1 MGTLKQK
8 ALQYRA
14 IIEQAMQGVDDE
26 SALSSIDLFPAWN
39 SAGVSYTAGY
49 KVSYNGTLYKVL
61 QAHTS
66 QEDWT
71 PDAAVSLFT
80 RVDNPAE
87 EYPEWVQPTG
97 AQDAYAKD
105 AKVTYNGNHW
115 QSTCDNNVWTPGVY
129 GWTEVA

>member
-39 SAGVSYTAGY
+39 GAGVSYTAGY
-49 KVSYNGTLYKVL
+49 KVSYNETLYKVL
-61 QAHTS
+61 QTHTS

-97 AQDAYAKD
+97 AQDAYAKG

-115 QSTCDNNVWTPGVY
+115 QSTCDNNVWAPGVY
-129 GWTEVA
+129 GWEQV